1 MKGCEE
7 AIHSAAVIGA
17 KDCVCY
23 LFLGKRRGLDF
34 KKNVDGKRNKKSD
47 RSPHTTAVGMIMGVE
62 LERMMEVG
70 ISTTT
75 ECLLTYNDNGQRST
89 VVHAALLSVGKYIMW
104 LAA

>member
-1 MKGCEE
+1 MCAICFLAKG
-7 AIHSAAVIGA
+7 G
-17 KDCVCY
+17 
-23 LFLGKRRGLDF
+23 GLTL
-34 KKNVDGKRNKKSD
+34 KKSSYVDGKRNKKSD
-47 RSPHTTAVGMIMGVE
+47 RSPHTTAAGMIMGVE